1 MIGRG
6 FRHAITRIPFD
17 ILAHYIA
24 GLGKVAVASM
34 SRDDHPESGDAG
46 RSTNL
51 TEVPG
56 ESKDAMHRGVHWV
69 SPDPVIELAKLMRE
83 HASGRY

>member
-1 MIGRG
+1 MRSPE
-6 FRHAITRIPFD
+6 FDCD

-46 RSTNL
+46 RSTKL
-51 TEVPG
+51 TEVPD
-56 ESKDAMHRGVHWV
+56 ESQRRDA
-69 SPDPVIELAKLMRE
+69 K
-83 HASGRY
+83 GRPLG